1 MKLCSII
8 VSNEI
13 GYCMELVY
21 DTIELSPIS
30 LQVGLGQTHY
40 EPVKTLNVEL

>member
-13 GYCMELVY
+13 GNCIELVY

-30 LQVGLGQTHY
+30 IQVGLGQTHY
-40 EPVKTLNVEL
+40 ELVKALNFEL